1 MPVKLSI
8 LPLAAAALFAAAPAL
23 AALPVGAKAPAF
35 TTDAALGGKAMP
47 FVLADALKK
56 GPVVLYFFP
65 KVFTQGCTVEAHA
78 FSDASADF
86 AKMGATVIGL
96 SADEIDGD
104 KGLKAF
110 STVECR
116 DKFAVG
122 VATPKIIGDYD
133 VKLLLMPGRSD
144 RVSYVIAPDG
154 KIVESYTALT
164 DPTGHVTKAMDA
176 VKAWNARHKG

>member
-1 MPVKLSI
+1 MKLSQ
-8 LPLAAAALFAAAPAL
+8 LAGL
-23 AALPVGAKAPAF
+23 AALAFCTAPAF
-35 TTDAALGGKAMP
+35 AALHEGANAPLFDTQSALGGKAMP
-47 FVLADALKK
+47 FALADALKK

-65 KVFTQGCTVEAHA
+65 KVFTQGCTIEAHA

-96 SADEIDGD
+96 SADDMDGD

-122 VATPKIIGDYD
+122 VATPKIIADYD
-133 VKLLLMPGRSD
+133 VKLALMPSRTD

-154 KIVESYTALT
+154 RILSTYTALA
-164 DPTGHVTKAMDA
+164 DPKGHVDRAMATVKLWKAS
-176 VKAWNARHKG
+176 HKG